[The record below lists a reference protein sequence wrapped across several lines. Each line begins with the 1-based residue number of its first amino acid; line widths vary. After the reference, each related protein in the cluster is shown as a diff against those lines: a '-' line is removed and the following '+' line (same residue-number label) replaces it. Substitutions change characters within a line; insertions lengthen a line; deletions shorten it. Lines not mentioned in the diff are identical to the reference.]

1 MDTIYKYHSHC
12 HQGVHAY
19 VTFGILRKDKYGG
32 HVKDVFIDGKIFT
45 LG

>member
-19 VTFGILRKDKYGG
+19 VTFGMLRRDKYGG
-32 HVKDVFIDGKIFT
+32 HVTDVFIDGKIFT